1 MLPPLLLKPYCYN
14 SHQMRKIYQIL
25 LSLVIPLVFQVLFA
39 DSSKQKNL
47 DTYFSELKS
56 AANQEIAITIENKI
70 WSLWFQS
77 GNEDVDMLMN
87 NAMKQ
92 KGVYDFNGAIELI
105 NKAIDLNHNYSEAWN
120 QRATVH
126 FHQGKH
132 ELALEDIS
140 TTLELEPRH
149 FGALAGRAVIRL
161 HQNKPALARQN
172 IIEALKINPYLK
184 ERSFFPDLNYN

>member
-1 MLPPLLLKPYCYN
+1 MPPIVYTLAVTIIMMHKT
-14 SHQMRKIYQIL
+14 YQIL
-25 LSLVIPLVFQVLFA
+25 LILFIPLVFQTLIA
-39 DSSKQKNL
+39 DSSKPKDL
-47 DTYFSELKS
+47 DAYFGELKT
-56 AANQEIAITIENKI
+56 APNQEIASIIENQI

-77 GNEDVDMLMN
+77 GNEDIDTVMKG
-87 NAMKQ
+87 AMKQ

-105 NKAIDLNHNYSEAWN
+105 NKAIDLKPDYSEAWN
-120 QRATVH
+120 QRATIH
-126 FHQGKH
+126 FHQQKY
-132 ELALEDIS
+132 ELALEDIA

-184 ERSFFPDLNYN
+184 ERSFFPDLNNN